1 MKKFPLTLSRK
12 ILIIIFKSF
21 VMPNVDYAYIIYDK
35 PLNESLKRKIEMV
48 QCNVAFKLTSA
59 FKKTLS
65 DKKYIE
71 SLV

>member
-1 MKKFPLTLSRK
+1 
-12 ILIIIFKSF
+12 
-21 VMPNVDYAYIIYDK
+21 MPNIDYAYIIYDK

-48 QCNVAFKLTSA
+48 QCNVAFKLTST

-65 DKKYIE
+65 DKKNIE

>member
-12 ILIIIFKSF
+12 ILIIISRSL
-21 VMPNVDYAYIIYDK
+21 VMPNIDYAYIIYDK

-48 QCNVAFKLTSA
+48 QCNVAFKLTST
-59 FKKTLS
+59 FKKTLG
-65 DKKYIE
+65 DKKNIE